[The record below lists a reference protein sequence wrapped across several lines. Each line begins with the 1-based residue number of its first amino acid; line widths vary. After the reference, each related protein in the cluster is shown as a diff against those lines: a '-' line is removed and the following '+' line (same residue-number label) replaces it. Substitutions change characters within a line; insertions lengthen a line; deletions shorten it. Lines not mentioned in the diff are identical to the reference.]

1 MKETL
6 KERLLAFYHI
16 DEAKYQEIIAPS
28 TLDDFAIGHEFDRM
42 NDAVALVK
50 EAVDNLQRIAIY
62 GDYDADGVM
71 GTSVLVKMFQYINY
85 PVDYYI
91 PSRYIDGYGLT
102 LNYAK
107 KAAENGVGLLIT
119 VDNGVSAFEGIEYLH
134 EHGVKVLV
142 LDHHT
147 VQEELPPADV
157 IIHPTFSHFGE
168 VASSGAFTAFMFSR
182 AFLPNSHRLFN
193 RIE

>member
-102 LNYAK
+102 LN
-107 KAAENGVGLLIT
+107 
-119 VDNGVSAFEGIEYLH
+119 
-134 EHGVKVLV
+134 
-142 LDHHT
+142 
-147 VQEELPPADV
+147 
-157 IIHPTFSHFGE
+157 
-168 VASSGAFTAFMFSR
+168 
-182 AFLPNSHRLFN
+182 
-193 RIE
+193 